1 MMQSARRTGH
11 ITDWFRFVCNEI
23 INHDVIVAG
32 RRRRSPLFFVII
44 VIAYYRNNIILLFS
58 PFPRIGRRR
67 CCVSCT
73 WCDIIL
79 YLILHRLH
87 SAMR

>member
-1 MMQSARRTGH
+1 MTSMMQSARRTGH

-44 VIAYYRNNIILLFS
+44 VIAYS
-58 PFPRIGRRR
+58 
-67 CCVSCT
+67 
-73 WCDIIL
+73 
-79 YLILHRLH
+79 
-87 SAMR
+87 